1 MFRNLAPAAVFAA
14 ALAAAGGLA
23 PDAALAAGCLSSKEA
38 RSAVQNGQAVSLSKM
53 VKRIEKATGGQI
65 LPTPELCKNGG
76 RLTYTVK
83 VLKPDGSVETLTVD
97 AASGNIAGY

>member
-1 MFRNLAPAAVFAA
+1 MLKKLAPAAVLAA
-14 ALAAAGGLA
+14 ALVAGGGFV
-23 PDAALAAGCLSSKEA
+23 PGAAHAAGCLSSKEA
-38 RSAVQNGQAVSLSKM
+38 RSAVQDGHAVSLSKM

-65 LPTPELCKNGG
+65 LPTPELCKSGG

>member
-1 MFRNLAPAAVFAA
+1 MFRNLAPATVFAA
-14 ALAAAGGLA
+14 ALAVAGGLA

-53 VKRIEKATGGQI
+53 VKRTEQALVVYI
-65 LPTPELCKNGG
+65 LPTLERCKNGG
-76 RLTYTVK
+76 RLPYTVK
-83 VLKPDGSVETLTVD
+83 ALKPDGSVETLTVD